1 MFKTNKNTNKN
12 AKIFKSLHL
21 SKLISLPLILGLSS
35 LNAFAGD
42 NIILDVVSAP
52 VVGNGLVGDAPTEFN
67 VLFRSSDPTVANSQY
82 LDPANPGQFIPIGGY
97 LEIELGGSYRRNP
110 DYIDARTGGNN
121 IAPNRNI
128 ILTTAPQ
135 NPIVATAGAGVQHG
149 NWRVSDDG
157 ALTIR
162 ITPNGIN
169 ANNITGLENARAA
182 NGFKVVHVRPD
193 PRDDRTDLTRAPFIN
208 GPAGSFGRIYIRIFD
223 ANGMIDQYGYKEV
236 KFIQAN
242 GSQIRI
248 TNAGVTTSRQ
258 GNSATVSAE
267 IDESVHYQHVAI
279 NTELTNT
286 LKSTPFSAGTPYA
299 LRFLLFAGSASQP
312 DPFIPQK
319 GIAAVGYYVNAQ
331 HPNKATLVQDSNN
344 NGVADEDDLEL
355 GEIKISGPDKSA
367 QILQNLNL
375 TTSGDGITGSNGSLL
390 IVPVKVG
397 ALAGEYKIKLSMN
410 NGNEI
415 KTYVIAE

>member
-1 MFKTNKNTNKN
+1 MFKINKNSY
-12 AKIFKSLHL
+12 KITKVSKSIHL
-21 SKLISLPLILGLSS
+21 SKLIAVPLILGLSS
-35 LNAFAGD
+35 LNVFAGD

-52 VVGNGLVGDAPTEFN
+52 VVGNGLVGGAPTEFN

-82 LDPANPGQFIPIGGY
+82 LDPANPGQFIPVGGY
-97 LEIELGGSYRRNP
+97 LEIELGGSYKRNP
-110 DYIDARTGGNN
+110 DYIDARTGGNS

-135 NPIVATAGAGVQHG
+135 GPIVATAGAGVQHG

-157 ALTIR
+157 ARTMT

-193 PRDDRTDLTRAPFIN
+193 PRDTRTDLSRAPFIN

-223 ANGMIDQYGYKEV
+223 ANGMIDQYGHKEV
-236 KFIQAN
+236 QFTRAN
-242 GSQIRI
+242 GPQISI
-248 TNAGVTTSRQ
+248 TNVGVTTSRQ
-258 GNSATVSAE
+258 GNSATVSTE
-267 IDESVHYQHVAI
+267 IDESVHYQHVPV

-319 GIAAVGYYVNAQ
+319 GLPAVGYFINAQ
-331 HPNKATLVQDSNN
+331 HPNKATLVQDTNN
-344 NGVADEDDLEL
+344 NGVADEHDLEL
-355 GEIKISGPDKSA
+355 GEIKISGPDKNA
-367 QILQNLNL
+367 AILANPNL
-375 TTSGDGITGSNGSLL
+375 TTSGDGITGANGSLL

-397 ALAGEYKIKLSMN
+397 TLAGEYKIQLSMD